1 MWLEWE
7 PALALALVLAVFGWA
22 VRRDLRRGWNVA
34 GAFARE
40 AALVFVL
47 YAVWRLAGR
56 IAVTQ
61 TTHAQEM
68 GRRIWDLEQRLHLP
82 SEVSFQHLFL
92 PHPDVM
98 RFLNAYYAIV
108 HVPALIAFLV
118 WLFATHRERYPHIRN
133 VIAISTGLC
142 LAIQLLPVAPP
153 RMFPQFGF
161 VDAAHLYG
169 QSVYDRLG
177 SNGADQLSAM
187 PSVHVAWAVGIG
199 VAIVLVSS
207 SRWRWLFLA
216 HPVMTVVVVT
226 ATANHWWLDGVVAV
240 ATLVV
245 AAAVDRS
252 ARWTLRRSRAQ
263 SGLQGRE
270 AGVGPL
276 SLDDR
281 APITV
286 SGPVGADATQPADAT

>member
-1 MWLEWE
+1 L
-7 PALALALVLAVFGWA
+7 FGWG
-22 VRRDLRRGWNVA
+22 VRRDPRRRWKVA

-47 YAVWRLAGR
+47 YAAWRLAGR
-56 IAVTQ
+56 IAVTH
-61 TTHAQEM
+61 TTHAYDM
-68 GRRIWDLEQRLHLP
+68 GLRIWHLEQRLHFP
-82 SEVSFQHLFL
+82 SEVSFQRLFL

-118 WLFATHRERYPHIRN
+118 WLFATHRERYPHVRN
-133 VIAISTGLC
+133 VIAISTGMC

-153 RMFPQFGF
+153 RMFPSLGF
-161 VDAAHLYG
+161 VDTAHVYG

-187 PSVHVAWAVGIG
+187 PSVHVAWAVAIGI
-199 VAIVLVSS
+199 AIALVSS

-216 HPVMTVVVVT
+216 HPLMTVVVVT
-226 ATANHWWLDGVVAV
+226 ATANHWWLDGVVGV
-240 ATLVV
+240 AMLVV
-245 AAAVDRS
+245 AAAADRS
-252 ARWTLRRSRAQ
+252 ARWALRRARSQ
-263 SGLQGRE
+263 SWLQGRE

-276 SLDDR
+276 SPGDR

-286 SGPVGADATQPADAT
+286 SGPAGADATQAVDAT